1 MIDER
6 DFRKS
11 WSFFPTGVSILAVRN
26 EQNNIHGMT
35 ASSIMSISLDPP
47 IIMVS
52 IGVERSI
59 LKNIENSDFVSVS
72 LLSNEQ
78 SDIATFFSKSNN
90 SENNFFE
97 NDKEA
102 FYIKECLCYFFC
114 KKSNSIKIGDHIV
127 YFLEVEKIEFK
138 EKPPLV
144 WFNGKFENSL

>member
-47 IIMVS
+47 VIMVS

-78 SDIATFFSKSNN
+78 SDIATFFSKPNN
-90 SENNFFE
+90 SENNFFD

-144 WFNGKFENSL
+144 WFKGKFENSL